1 MNDLE
6 RLAALIRDRN
16 SIERSIA
23 SITGRPALTG
33 HTGEYIAANIF
44 DIQLVESASEKG
56 IDGHFMS
63 GSLAGR
69 SVNIKW
75 YTVRQNLLDLTL
87 ESPPDYY
94 LVMTG
99 AKAGA
104 LSCRGQVYPATVSSV
119 FLFEWKT
126 LLAAL
131 QERQVKLG
139 VATSVAEYLWTGAEI
154 YPEQRNCI
162 LVLTS
167 TQHEQLEL
175 FA

>member
-1 MNDLE
+1 MDDDLFCH
-6 RLAALIRDRN
+6 RHN
-16 SIERSIA
+16 IERSIA
-23 SITGRPALTG
+23 AITGRPALTG

-75 YTVRQNLLDLTL
+75 YTIRQNLLDLTP

-99 AKAGA
+99 AKSGV
-104 LSCRGQVYPATVSSV
+104 LSSRGQVYPATVSSV
-119 FLFEWKT
+119 FLFEWET

-131 QERQVKLG
+131 QQRKVKLG
-139 VATSVAEYLWTGAEI
+139 IATSVAEYLWADAEI
-154 YPEQRNCI
+154 YPEQRNGT

-167 TQHEQLEL
+167 TQYERLGL

>member
-56 IDGHFMS
+56 IDGHFNT
-63 GSLAGR
+63 GPLADR

-75 YTVRQNLLDLTL
+75 YTVRQNLLDLTP

-94 LVMTG
+94 LVVTG
-99 AKAGA
+99 AKTGG
-104 LSCRGQVYPATVSSV
+104 LPSRGQGYPTTVSSV
-119 FLFEWKT
+119 FLFEWEI
-126 LLAAL
+126 LLPAL
-131 QERQVKLG
+131 QLWKVKLG
-139 VATSVAEYLWTGAEI
+139 VTTSVAEYLGANAEI
-154 YPEQRNCI
+154 YPEQRNGI

-167 TQHEQLEL
+167 AQHERLGL